1 VAWFCSP
8 NSLSAAAG
16 IYVFKVFS
24 TFPFHFT
31 KKFLGYS
38 TGKFP
43 VLFPRYLMME
53 NGLKSPNYTEKNML
67 LGAAQG
73 VTREN
78 QIYTEL
84 ETSALTFSIAEILP

>member
-1 VAWFCSP
+1 
-8 NSLSAAAG
+8 
-16 IYVFKVFS
+16 
-24 TFPFHFT
+24 
-31 KKFLGYS
+31 
-38 TGKFP
+38 
-43 VLFPRYLMME
+43 MME